1 MARREETMDERHHL
15 SQAIFMNRYRKS
27 ENVVT
32 RRIAEQTILVPV
44 TANVAELDSFYML
57 NDLGTRVWELIDREK
72 NLDQIV
78 ETITGE
84 YEVGSEEAM
93 SSVVEFL
100 NSLCDAKLIA
110 SESRTV
116 DAAT

>member
-1 MARREETMDERHHL
+1 
-15 SQAIFMNRYRKS
+15 MNRYRKS

-44 TANVAELDSFYML
+44 AANVAELDSIYML

-72 NLDQIV
+72 TLDQIV

-84 YEVGSEEAM
+84 YEVGPEEAT
-93 SSVVEFL
+93 SSVLEFL
-100 NSLCDAKLIA
+100 NSLGDAKLIA
-110 SESRTV
+110 SESRTA